1 MTFNNMQNNP
11 SIVIFLGKSGS
22 GKGTQVELFRQ
33 KTGLDFLGSGE
44 LLRERKK
51 ADDFTGRKI
60 SQTID
65 NGGIVATPV
74 IFQLWMKNFEEFK
87 QKPDFKG
94 VILDGSPRKIKEVYL
109 LEEALE
115 WYEWDKNIKVL
126 LIDISDEEVIKRINK
141 RRICSQCREILIFE
155 EGMEKCPKCGGE
167 LVKRPDDELSG
178 VKKRLAWFEEEVMP
192 VIDYYKDKGELI
204 IIDGEQK
211 IEKVFEDILKALK
224 INDSN

>member
-1 MTFNNMQNNP
+1 MQNNP

-87 QKPDFKG
+87 RKPDFEG

-211 IEKVFEDILKALK
+211 IEKVFEDILNALK